1 MTESSLLQD
10 VVVILGISVI
20 TILLFQRLKL
30 PSILGLLLTG
40 IIAGPHGFGF
50 VKASHGVE
58 LLSEIGIVFLLFI
71 IGIEFS
77 LKSLASIKRTVFL
90 GGFLQVG
97 LTIATTTLLVLSF
110 GLSLPESVFIGFLVS
125 LSSTAIVLKL
135 LQEKGLIMSPHGRVS
150 VALLIF
156 QDLIVVPMMLAIPL
170 LAGHLNNI
178 WNTLLIL
185 SVKMLVVGLVIFL
198 LSRYIMP
205 YILKRV
211 VQTKNKELF
220 ILTIVVACFA
230 TAWLTASFGLSV
242 ALGAFFAGLII
253 SESDYSHH
261 ATANI
266 LPFREIFISF
276 FFVSVGMLLDTTFFV
291 GHIALILALTVV
303 ASVLKIAVT
312 SISVAVVRYQQR
324 TVYNSALNLFQIG
337 EFSFLLAGIGISYQL
352 LSHEV
357 YQYFLSVSVL
367 SMAATPFVMNFAPR
381 IVDSMLKIPIP
392 SRVRHR
398 LNTISQIRHKKPRGV
413 EEFNDHIVII
423 GYGLNGRNVARAA
436 KYAGISYVIIEIDPT
451 IVEDLKIGNEPVVFG
466 DGSSDVILNH
476 VNISKARVVVIA
488 ISDPDITR
496 TIVSTIRHFS
506 ELSHIIVRTKY
517 TNEIDENLKI
527 GADEVIPEEFE
538 TSIEIFTS
546 VLRKY
551 LVPRSDI
558 AEFVECIRSKNYE
571 LFCEKR
577 TSDNNE
583 IYPLS
588 IPEMDIVTLK
598 VLSDYS
604 EVIGKTI
611 EDLAVRPEFG
621 ITILAI
627 RRETRYLTN
636 LLPDQKIEPDDV
648 LYVFGKHSNII
659 KFHQFMRKGR
669 KWR

>member
-1 MTESSLLQD
+1 MIDFPLLQD
-10 VVVILGISVI
+10 IVVILGISVI

-40 IIAGPHGFGF
+40 LIAGPHGFSL
-50 VKASHGVE
+50 VKATHEVE
-58 LLSEIGIVFLLFI
+58 LLSEIGIIFLLFI

-77 LKSLASIKRTVFL
+77 LKSLSSIKRTVFL

-97 LTIATTTLLVLSF
+97 LTIAATTLIVPGF
-110 GLSLPESVFIGFLVS
+110 GLSVPEAVFVGFLVS
-125 LSSTAIVLKL
+125 LSSTAIVLKI
-135 LQEKGLIMSPHGRVS
+135 LQERGLIMSPHGRVS

-156 QDLIVVPMMLAIPL
+156 QDLMVVPMMLTVPL
-170 LAGHLNNI
+170 LAGQMDNI
-178 WNTLLIL
+178 GKTILAL
-185 SVKMLVVGLVIFL
+185 SVKVVIVIVVVVI

-205 YILKRV
+205 YILNRV
-211 VQTKNKELF
+211 VRTKNKELF

-230 TAWLTASFGLSV
+230 TAWLTASIGLSL

-276 FFVSVGMLLDTTFFV
+276 FFVSVGMLLDIQFFISNFLLIV
-291 GHIALILALTVV
+291 ALAIAA
-303 ASVLKIAVT
+303 AVLKIVIT
-312 SISVAVVRYQQR
+312 SVAVFVVRYQQR
-324 TVYNSALNLFQIG
+324 TIYNTALNLFQIG
-337 EFSFLLAGIGISYQL
+337 EFSFMLAGIGITYQL
-352 LSHEV
+352 LSLET

-367 SMAATPFVMNFAPR
+367 SMAATPFILTFAPG
-381 IVDSMLKIPIP
+381 IVDSLLKVPLP

-398 LNTISQIRHKKPRGV
+398 LNSIKQIRHKKPKEDLG
-413 EEFNDHIVII
+413 FNDHVVII

-436 KYAGISYVIIEIDPT
+436 KFAGIEYVIIEIDPT
-451 IVEDLKIGNEPVVFG
+451 IVDDLKRSNEPVVFG
-466 DGSSDVILNH
+466 DGSSDVILQH

-496 TIVSTIRHFS
+496 VIVSTIRHFS
-506 ELSHIIVRTKY
+506 ELSYIIVRTKY

-551 LVPRSDI
+551 LVPRTDI
-558 AEFVECIRSKNYE
+558 SEFVECIRSQNYE
-571 LFCEKR
+571 LFCEQKA
-577 TSDNNE
+577 TVNNGT
-583 IYPLS
+583 YPLS
-588 IPEMDIVTLK
+588 IPEMDIVSLK
-598 VLSDYS
+598 VHSEYS

-611 EDLAVRPEFG
+611 SDLAVRPEYG

-627 RRETRYLTN
+627 RRETRYFTN
-636 LLPDQKIEPDDV
+636 LSPDQKIEPDDV
-648 LYVFGKHSNII
+648 LYVFGKHANII